1 MSTSPDASHSD
12 ASRPEPASERA
23 VPAPSV
29 PDQPAPEAAGSG
41 SLAARSL
48 GTQPPRAAVRRFAD
62 AAPLRRLQPPPAP
75 PWGSPPGPL
84 QPPVPPAPDATQAA
98 ADRAERH
105 QVASVVRMVAQAVFE
120 ALSGARPVHQLA
132 RWLDLEN
139 FEKLRLRVELT
150 RAARPAR
157 SAGAR
162 GPVVRRTRVC
172 RVAEGSYE
180 AAVVV
185 AEPERVRA
193 AALRIERRRGQWR
206 VCALE
211 IG

>member
-1 MSTSPDASHSD
+1 MSTSPHASSHD
-12 ASRPEPASERA
+12 E
-23 VPAPSV
+23 
-29 PDQPAPEAAGSG
+29 SG
-41 SLAARSL
+41 SEHPRLAARPL
-48 GTQPPRAAVRRFAD
+48 GPQAPRAAVRRFAD
-62 AAPLRRLQPPPAP
+62 VVPLRRTEPPAAA
-75 PWGSPPGPL
+75 PGPWA
-84 QPPVPPAPDATQAA
+84 VPPAVPKTPQSAGPAPSAA
-98 ADRAERH
+98 RADADRAEQR
-105 QVASVVRMVAQAVFE
+105 QVASVVHMVAQAVFE
-120 ALSGARPVHQLA
+120 ALAGARPVHQLA
-132 RWLDLEN
+132 RWLDPEN
-139 FEKLRLRVELT
+139 YEKLRLRVELT

-157 SAGAR
+157 TAGAR

-206 VCALE
+206 VCELE

>member
-1 MSTSPDASHSD
+1 MSASPDASHPE
-12 ASRPEPASERA
+12 SRPDHPEPAH
-23 VPAPSV
+23 
-29 PDQPAPEAAGSG
+29 
-41 SLAARSL
+41 LAARPL
-48 GTQPPRAAVRRFAD
+48 GPQVPRTAVRRFAD
-62 AAPLRRLQPPPAP
+62 VVPVHRTEPPPARSAV
-75 PWGSPPGPL
+75 PWPGPH
-84 QPPVPPAPDATQAA
+84 QPPAPAEPAAGAEQAA
-98 ADRAERH
+98 ADRAEQR
-105 QVASVVRMVAQAVFE
+105 QAASLVHMVAQAVFE
-120 ALSGARPVHQLA
+120 SLAGARPVHQLA
-132 RWLDLEN
+132 RWLDAEN

-172 RVAEGSYE
+172 RVGQGCYE

-206 VCALE
+206 VCELE